1 MQVSNIL
8 VPDQKV
14 VLRVQEEEPDV
25 GHKEDRVLVGE
36 NVRVRS
42 VRALSHMLV
51 QDTPQ
56 EQRAVKTMDRDKNQ
70 ANWQL
75 RLGCIV
81 TSCEAYHN
89 S

>member
-1 MQVSNIL
+1 M
-8 VPDQKV
+8 
-14 VLRVQEEEPDV
+14 QEEEPDV

-51 QDTPQ
+51 QDTPE

-70 ANWQL
+70 ANRQL

-81 TSCEAYHN
+81 TSCKAYHN